1 MSEILVWTLFIL
13 IVLIILFLVSVLP
26 NWLLFTLALYHVIKI
41 YLNKNKDE

>member
-26 NWLLFTLALYHVIKI
+26 NWLLFILAIYHVIKI
-41 YLNKNKDE
+41 YFKSKQR